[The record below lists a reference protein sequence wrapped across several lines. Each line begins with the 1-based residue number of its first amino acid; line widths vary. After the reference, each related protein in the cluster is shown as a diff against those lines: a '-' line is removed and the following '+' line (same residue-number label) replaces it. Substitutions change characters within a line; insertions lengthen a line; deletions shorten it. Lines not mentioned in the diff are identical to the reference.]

1 MAVRRMCE
9 LRHTS
14 TVVQKMQ
21 RGQMR
26 YAALPIRR
34 QTTITSII
42 GRDVQATFHRRRHQP
57 RRPPPAK
64 IRPGS
69 PAPAMGPGTGT
80 DGGSVGVSNIAP
92 PASPSALL
100 VFPTTM
106 ISSVS
111 DHGELGAVN
120 VNFCSCWDA
129 LVQVTPPR
137 SLPLPIGPLSQTGW
151 LPEQRN
157 TNSSTV
163 EPFGTELTWKIL
175 SRLIWP
181 LMPMLCQVP

>member
-26 YAALPIRR
+26 YAAPCRSGDKR
-34 QTTITSII
+34 QS
-42 GRDVQATFHRRRHQP
+42 HQLLGEMF
-57 RRPPPAK
+57 RRPSTAVATSREDHRQP
-64 IRPGS
+64 RPGS